1 MVTRPRAAGYTWR
14 DPAEPLLSIAMAI
27 QWSGLGPELLLR
39 LDRDSDQPLR
49 SQLETGL
56 RDAIRDGR
64 LQPGERLPSSREFAR
79 ELGVSRGLV
88 QECYGQLLS
97 EGYLD
102 SHVGSA
108 TKVAARAYPAATRGG
123 LGGASG
129 ALQPRRRAAAPAPR
143 LIADFRSG
151 VPDLASFPRGD
162 WVWAMRE
169 ACQSVAT
176 AELDYGD
183 PRGSAALR
191 EVLAAYLRRVR
202 AAAAVPED
210 LVVCT
215 GFAQGLNLVLQVLGQ
230 LGVGRVAFEEPGY
243 GDDETSTSVRSAV
256 LAGVPAVRVPVDD
269 LGVDVAALAAS
280 GARAVVVTLAH
291 QAPTGVVLAAARR
304 HALVEWASRHDGYI
318 VEDDYDSEFRYDREP
333 VGVLQGIA
341 PDRVFTLGTVS
352 KSLAPAVRLGWVLAP
367 PALSAAVAEEKL
379 LSDRGTSGL
388 DQLALAALIRS
399 GRYDRHLRKMRGVY
413 ARRRSALIGALER
426 HAPGVRLTGLAAG
439 FHAVA
444 HLPEGADE
452 DAVVAQ
458 ALRRSVGLY
467 GMAPFRAARVPA
479 PPQLVLGFGLT
490 GERAIEAG
498 IAAVADLLR

>member
-1 MVTRPRAAGYTWR
+1 MVTRTPAVGYTWR

-39 LDRDSDQPLR
+39 LDRGSDQPLR

-108 TKVAARAYPAATRGG
+108 TKVAARAYPAAVAA
-123 LGGASG
+123 ASRP
-129 ALQPRRRAAAPAPR
+129 AAAAAPAPR

-280 GARAVVVTLAH
+280 GARAVVVTPAH

-413 ARRRSALIGALER
+413 ARRRTALIGALER

-467 GMAPFRAARVPA
+467 GMGPFRAARVPA

>member
-1 MVTRPRAAGYTWR
+1 MTDTVR
-14 DPAEPLLSIAMAI
+14 SVAI

-64 LQPGERLPSSREFAR
+64 LQAGERLPSSRELAH

-102 SHVGSA
+102 SRVGSA
-108 TKVAARAYPAATRGG
+108 TRVALRAYPGAYPVRGHDGAG
-123 LGGASG
+123 LAQTAGPVRASP
-129 ALQPRRRAAAPAPR
+129 LPR

-151 VPDLASFPRGD
+151 VPDLSSFPRGD

-169 ACQSVAT
+169 ACREAAT

-183 PRGSAALR
+183 PRGSGALR
-191 EVLAAYLRRVR
+191 EVVAGYLRRVR
-202 AAAAVPED
+202 AAAAGQEN
-210 LVVCT
+210 LIVCT
-215 GFAQGLNLVLQVLGQ
+215 GFAQGLNLVLRVLNQ
-230 LGVGRVAFEEPGY
+230 LGVGRVAFEDPGY
-243 GDDETSTSVRSAV
+243 GGVEASTSVRSAGP
-256 LAGVPAVRVPVDD
+256 AGMQAVHVPVDD
-269 LGVDVAALAAS
+269 LGVDVAALEAS
-280 GARAVVVTLAH
+280 GARAVVVTPAH
-291 QAPTGVVLAAARR
+291 QSPTGVVLAAARR
-304 HALVEWASRHDGYI
+304 HALVEWASRHDAFI

-352 KSLAPAVRLGWVLAP
+352 KSLAPAVRLGWVIAPQALAG
-367 PALSAAVAEEKL
+367 AVAEEKM

-388 DQLALAALIRS
+388 DQLALAALLRS
-399 GRYDRHLRKMRGVY
+399 GRYDRHLRRMRGTY
-413 ARRRSALIGALER
+413 ARRRTALIDALGR
-426 HAPGVRLTGLAAG
+426 HAPALRLTGLAAG

-452 DAVVAQ
+452 EAIVAA

-467 GMAPFRAARVPA
+467 GMEPFRASPGPA
-479 PPQLVLGFGLT
+479 PPQLVLGFGLVS
-490 GERAIEAG
+490 ERAIEPG

>member
-1 MVTRPRAAGYTWR
+1 MVTRSRQAAAPDAAGR
-14 DPAEPLLSIAMAI
+14 RAGRLVLSVSVAI

-39 LDRDSDQPLR
+39 LDRASGLPLR
-49 SQLETGL
+49 SQLEDGI

-79 ELGVSRGLV
+79 DLGVSRGLV

-102 SHVGSA
+102 SQVGSA
-108 TKVAARAYPAATRGG
+108 TRVAARAYPARAQAGSPPARGP
-123 LGGASG
+123 
-129 ALQPRRRAAAPAPR
+129 ALAAPR

-151 VPDLASFPRGD
+151 VPDLASFPRSD

-169 ACQSVAT
+169 ACREVAT
-176 AELDYGD
+176 ADLDYGD
-183 PRGSAALR
+183 PRGSRALR
-191 EVLAAYLRRVR
+191 EVAAGYLRRVR
-202 AAAAVPED
+202 AAAVVPED
-210 LVVCT
+210 LIVCT
-215 GFAQGLNLVLQVLGQ
+215 GFAQGLNLVLGVLSQ
-230 LGVGRVAFEEPGY
+230 LGVGRVAFEDPGY
-243 GDDETSTSVRSAV
+243 GDDETSTSVRSA
-256 LAGVPAVRVPVDD
+256 AQPVRVPVDD

-280 GARAVVVTLAH
+280 GARAVVVTPAH

-352 KSLAPAVRLGWVLAP
+352 KSLAPSLRLGWVVAP
-367 PALSAAVAEEKL
+367 PALSGAVAEAKL

-388 DQLALAALIRS
+388 DQLALAALLRS

-413 ARRRSALIGALER
+413 ARRRTALIGALER
-426 HAPGVRLTGLAAG
+426 HAPGIRLTGLAAG

-444 HLPEGADE
+444 HLPAAADE
-452 DAVVAQ
+452 DAVVAE

-467 GMAPFRAARVPA
+467 GMAPFRATRGAA